1 MNERVGGCELDPHN
15 DLFNNVFSIGKGLN
29 TSFEMNFVDN
39 WFDASKIDD
48 NLLVK
53 FVLLSNFKWKTKTIP
68 MEFTT

>member
-1 MNERVGGCELDPHN
+1 MNERLGGCELHPHN
-15 DLFNNVFSIGKGLN
+15 DLFIDVVSIRKGLN

-53 FVLLSNFKWKTKTIP
+53 FVLLNNFRWNA
-68 MEFTT
+68 